1 MANVDMIS
9 HKVAAQAV
17 HSVIERELDDLKS
30 IVSNSF
36 DQIQK
41 SFGRQLASA
50 RHEAEKLLSEEF
62 DETPLS
68 EDFDVHEI
76 PVQKRINKI

>member
-50 RHEAEKLLSEEF
+50 RHEAEH
-62 DETPLS
+62 
-68 EDFDVHEI
+68 V
-76 PVQKRINKI
+76 